1 MWTLMFL
8 IPFPSFCETYI
19 SCVDVAITQQVLDK
33 ICEALE
39 AKKHMISQKG
49 ASIKP
54 SIDII
59 KAELSDY
66 KTVSYTHLTLPTK
79 A

>member
-1 MWTLMFL
+1 
-8 IPFPSFCETYI
+8 
-19 SCVDVAITQQVLDK
+19 
-33 ICEALE
+33 
-39 AKKHMISQKG
+39 MISQKG

-66 KTVSYTHLTLPTK
+66 KRVEIENIGRVKELNSNKNNISAERLRLRKALCNARFNQLIEESEKQEVTL
-79 A
+79 